1 MARPDQ
7 HVGFTP
13 LLLTLLASL
22 MTPPSLASTTSFF
35 TQCPNAP
42 PGPLAKNP
50 ITMCPLPGLIGVIPE
65 LQSTTVQWTYPPRCL
80 GPESLKPNGTR
91 HDCLFTSAEFRNGHG
106 ISIIGPASITAD
118 LIAQGAFIDRPDPPA
133 AVKRQAGKSAYRVV
147 DVPGKGKGVVAARKI
162 KRGEIVMADYPSVLI
177 STGFVV
183 ETKPHHRRRLLKAA
197 FNQLPEETKEAVY
210 GLKRGAEKHLVDQ
223 IVGTNSN
230 GVELGVEEGFVGV
243 FVKVAVS
250 WWVLDLPRVRC

>member
-1 MARPDQ
+1 MARLDQ

-22 MTPPSLASTTSFF
+22 MTSPSLASTTSFF

-50 ITMCPLPGLIGVIPE
+50 ITACPLPGLIGVIPE
-65 LQSTTVQWTYPPRCL
+65 LASTTVQWTYPPRCL
-80 GPESLKPNGTR
+80 GPEALKPNGTR

-133 AVKRQAGKSAYRVV
+133 AVKRQAGKPAYRVV
-147 DVPGKGKGVVAARKI
+147 DVLGKGKGVVAARKV
-162 KRGEIVMADYPSVLI
+162 KRGEIVMVDFPSVLI
-177 STGFVV
+177 STGFIV
-183 ETKPHHRRRLLKAA
+183 ETKPHHRRRLMKAA
-197 FNQLPEETKEAVY
+197 FNQLPEDTKEAVY
-210 GLKRGAEKHLVDQ
+210 GLRKGAEKHLVDQ

-230 GVELGVEEGFVGV
+230 GVELGEEEGFVGV
-243 FVKVAVS
+243 FVKVAV
-250 WWVLDLPRVRC
+250 RG

>member
-22 MTPPSLASTTSFF
+22 MTPSLASTTSFF

-50 ITMCPLPGLIGVIPE
+50 ITACPLPGLIGVIPE
-65 LQSTTVQWTYPPRCL
+65 LESTTVQWTYPPRCL

-133 AVKRQAGKSAYRVV
+133 AVKRQAGKPAYRVV
-147 DVPGKGKGVVAARKI
+147 DVPGKGKGVVAARRI

-210 GLKRGAEKHLVDQ
+210 GLKRGAEKHPVDQ

-250 WWVLDLPRVRC
+250 WQVLDCRWVRN